1 MKMRV
6 DLGKVS
12 LASGQRDSFFTR
24 RQGPVESSSGSDIR
38 AASEGVGG
46 WGGGQESLRQLQ
58 QQ

>member
-38 AASEGVGG
+38 AASEGVGV
-46 WGGGQESLRQLQ
+46 GGGQESLRQLQ